1 MKAKF
6 FKLCKKLSTC
16 SDHHQH
22 RLGALVCSKDKILG
36 VGFNSLRTHPKSP
49 HFFKSCHAEFMAIIS
64 CSPETLKGAT
74 LYVYRENRKGEVVN
88 SKPCVSCMT
97 LIQKVGIK
105 KIYFT
110 HECSDGYKLITCK
123 LFTNNT

>member
-22 RLGALVCSKDKILG
+22 RLGALVVNKDKILG

-49 HFFKSCHAEFMAIIS
+49 HEFKSVHAEFMAINS
-64 CSPETLKGAT
+64 CDPETLKGAT
-74 LYVYRENRKGEVVN
+74 LYVYRENRSGNVVN

-97 LIQKVGIK
+97 LILNSGIK
-105 KIYFT
+105 RIYYT
-110 HECSDGYKLITCK
+110 HEDVGYKQILCK
-123 LFTNNT
+123 LLLDSVT